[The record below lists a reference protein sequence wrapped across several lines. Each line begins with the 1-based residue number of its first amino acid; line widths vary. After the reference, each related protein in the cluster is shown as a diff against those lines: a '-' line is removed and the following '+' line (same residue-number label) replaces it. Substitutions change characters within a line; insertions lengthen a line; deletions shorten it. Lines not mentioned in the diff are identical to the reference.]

1 MGRYAEACRCEIGL
15 AVRAGLPDAT
25 SVFFGGGTPS
35 LLPGEELVSILAVI
49 PRTADAEVTVECNP
63 ETVTPALMGQYRAA
77 GVNRLSFGVQ
87 SMVPHVLAGLG
98 RSHDPAAVHAAVAAA
113 VAAGFDNWNLDL
125 IFGGFGERD
134 RDWQATL
141 DAVCALDPPHISA
154 YALTVEP
161 GTPLASDPARH
172 PDDDAQATR
181 YLRAD
186 EVFSA
191 AGLENYEIS
200 NWARPGHRCRH
211 NVLYWEQGDYR
222 GFGCAAHSHA
232 AGRRWWNV
240 RTPERYVGA
249 IEDGDSPVGGEEVL
263 DETTRRR
270 ERLELSLRTGRG
282 IGVAALAEDDRDA
295 LAELGL
301 IRPGGDGLVLTAQG
315 RLLANEVAMRL
326 VDHGGGAGGGG
337 GTTIS

>member
-1 MGRYAEACRCEIGL
+1 
-15 AVRAGLPDAT
+15 
-25 SVFFGGGTPS
+25 
-35 LLPGEELVSILAVI
+35 
-49 PRTADAEVTVECNP
+49 
-63 ETVTPALMGQYRAA
+63 
-77 GVNRLSFGVQ
+77 
-87 SMVPHVLAGLG
+87 
-98 RSHDPAAVHAAVAAA
+98 
-113 VAAGFDNWNLDL
+113 
-125 IFGGFGERD
+125 
-134 RDWQATL
+134 
-141 DAVCALDPPHISA
+141 VCALDPPHISA

-161 GTPLASDPARH
+161 GTPLASDPGRH

-186 EVFSA
+186 EIFSA

-211 NVLYWEQGDYR
+211 NVLYWDQGDYR

-232 AGRRWWNV
+232 GGRRWWNV
-240 RTPERYVGA
+240 RTPERYIGA

-282 IGVAALAEDDRDA
+282 IGVAALAEDDREE
-295 LAELGL
+295 LVQLGL

-326 VDHGGGAGGGG
+326 VDHGAGAGGGG
-337 GTTIS
+337 GTTIC